1 MNMIHSSVAMI
12 LLLFVSLR
20 RAVALCPNL
29 GLKASTIR
37 TSSPRVNYSPP
48 SLSKLRNSDSLS
60 CSQQSWEIDKRGGIR
75 NSIRWPFNTDLVTN
89 ISDNVVKSGLKNWRV
104 LRKPLKHFRVVSKAM
119 KCFFISSIL
128 SILLGFGRVSR
139 AATINTNSALSAV
152 SQSSPHLKKD
162 QCCIDD
168 MKHQLTHQSKNVI
181 VDVHVGETTQNHQ
194 ERVETRIVAKSTKVK
209 KQLSLEGSVL
219 EDIKGSLTR
228 LKDSLS
234 GAKLDTLIL
243 LIVTSTIIP
252 LFTRLK
258 ISPIIGFLMTG
269 TLLGPTGL
277 NRVKDVHMIDHLGEF
292 GIVFFLFEMGL
303 ELSLEKLQAMQ
314 KDVFGL
320 GTSQFILTSAVFT
333 IVSMLCGMTA
343 SQSIAIGGSLAL
355 SSSAFVLQLLKDK
368 DATGT
373 RHGKASFGILLLQD
387 LAVVPLLIVV
397 ELLGKGGAGMGRALL
412 AAGVK
417 AVFALSSMSIV
428 GKWILDPIFTMVA
441 KSNSQ
446 EAFLSVILTTVLLMS
461 FVTQGIGLSNTLGAF
476 LAGLLL
482 AETRYHYQIEADIS
496 PFRGLLLGFFF
507 ISVGFSIDVGLL
519 VNEAPKIMLMLL
531 SLVVGKAS
539 IITALSML
547 FGLPFGAALKTGL
560 LCNQAG
566 EFAFVAFGIAEKL
579 KLLPPHL
586 VKLLL
591 TSVALSM
598 AFTPAMAELGIYMAK
613 VIDQRAGMS
622 KYEGKDSSA
631 EELKTELAPSK
642 FVFVCGYGRV
652 GKMVCD
658 MLDTKFIR
666 YAAIDSSAEKAI
678 KARNKGLPVFYGDI
692 NRPEVM
698 KSFDVGNAM
707 AVVITIDDMTA
718 TNKAVIS
725 VRKSFPD
732 VPLIVRAQDSQH
744 KQRLLNMFDDVYA
757 MAPALPEDSMLLTL
771 PFGGAVLQNIGVDR
785 VEIDAILEEKR
796 KRYIEDYEDDEFD
809 FFKAFNRRLPSSIGD
824 EDEDEKDKIKKEKGS
839 DTDNDVA
846 INSEGNE
853 QEMIILK
860 PVLDSI
866 VSIPSELAIIID
878 KNASSLPE
886 APKLR
891 VIPAPVLLEDETP
904 YDEDGR

>member
-1 MNMIHSSVAMI
+1 MIISSGAFIV
-12 LLLFVSLR
+12 LLLAFFRETESLR
-20 RAVALCPNL
+20 SNHL
-29 GLKASTIR
+29 GKASLKALTNSRCVHPALPAI
-37 TSSPRVNYSPP
+37 SSWHCVHR
-48 SLSKLRNSDSLS
+48 LH
-60 CSQQSWEIDKRGGIR
+60 CTQQGWEGDHSGKS
-75 NSIRWPFNTDLVTN
+75 SIRGTYSTYLNGNGGGNGIDIGQKRRSFHKT
-89 ISDNVVKSGLKNWRV
+89 LKF
-104 LRKPLKHFRVVSKAM
+104 FRVVSKAI
-119 KCFFISSIL
+119 KFFVASSFL
-128 SILLGFGRVSR
+128 SILFGFGRVSK
-139 AATINTNSALSAV
+139 ATAKDVHGSSSVIT
-152 SQSSPHLKKD
+152 QSSPALNKN
-162 QCCIDD
+162 QLLIDD
-168 MKHQLTHQSKNVI
+168 IQQSKKKVI
-181 VDVHVGETTQNHQ
+181 VDMQVEETIH
-194 ERVETRIVAKSTKVK
+194 ERQQPLKTRVLAKATTVK
-209 KQLSLEGSVL
+209 KQLSWERSVL
-219 EDIKGSLTR
+219 EDVKASLIR

-252 LFTRLK
+252 LFTRLS

-277 NRVKDVHMIDHLGEF
+277 NWVKDVHMIDHLGEF

-303 ELSLEKLQAMQ
+303 ELSLEKLQAMR

-320 GTSQFILTSAVFT
+320 GTSQFLGTSLVFT
-333 IVSMLCGMTA
+333 IISMFFGMTV

-507 ISVGFSIDVGLL
+507 ISVGFSIDIGLI
-519 VNEAPKIMLMLL
+519 VKEAPKIMVLL
-531 SLVVGKAS
+531 ASLVVGKAS
-539 IITALSML
+539 IITLLSML
-547 FGLPFGAALKTGL
+547 FDLPFSAALKTGL

-579 KLLPPHL
+579 KLLSPHL

-598 AFTPAMAELGIYMAK
+598 ALTPAMAELGIYMTK

-631 EELKTELAPSK
+631 EELKMDLSPSQ
-642 FVFVCGYGRV
+642 FVFICGYGRV

-725 VRKSFPD
+725 IRKLFPD

-744 KQRLLNMFDDVYA
+744 KERLMNMFDDVYA

-796 KRYIEDYEDDEFD
+796 KRYIDDYEDDGFD
-809 FFKAFNRRLPSSIGD
+809 FFKAFNRRLPSSTGD
-824 EDEDEKDKIKKEKGS
+824 EEQDEKDKTKREKKRDTEQGGDAEGS
-839 DTDNDVA
+839 
-846 INSEGNE
+846 
-853 QEMIILK
+853 
-860 PVLDSI
+860 
-866 VSIPSELAIIID
+866 VSIDCEDNEDKIAILSPALDVIVPDPSNSAITID
-878 KNASSLPE
+878 KNTFSLPE
-886 APKLR
+886 APKLKA
-891 VIPAPVLLEDETP
+891 IAAPGLLEDGETCHSG
-904 YDEDGR
+904 EDR